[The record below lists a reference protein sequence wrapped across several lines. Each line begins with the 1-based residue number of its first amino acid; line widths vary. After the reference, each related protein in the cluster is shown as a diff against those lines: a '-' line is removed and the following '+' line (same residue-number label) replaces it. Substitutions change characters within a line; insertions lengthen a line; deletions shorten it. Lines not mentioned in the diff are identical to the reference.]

1 MVLFP
6 PNPKLYEKSQKN
18 IAYCVSKG
26 AVINL
31 TKYLAVHLAPNIKV
45 NCIVP
50 GGIEFNQDRKFVS
63 NYSKL
68 TPMKRMMRKT
78 ELNGLI
84 NYLCSENSTY
94 VTGATLVCDGG
105 YTVL

>member
-1 MVLFP
+1 M
-6 PNPKLYEKSQKN
+6 
-18 IAYCVSKG
+18 SKG

-68 TPMKRMMRKT
+68 TPMKRMMKKT

>member
-1 MVLFP
+1 
-6 PNPKLYEKSQKN
+6 
-18 IAYCVSKG
+18 
-26 AVINL
+26 
-31 TKYLAVHLAPNIKV
+31 
-45 NCIVP
+45 
-50 GGIEFNQDRKFVS
+50 
-63 NYSKL
+63 
-68 TPMKRMMRKT
+68 MKRMMRKT